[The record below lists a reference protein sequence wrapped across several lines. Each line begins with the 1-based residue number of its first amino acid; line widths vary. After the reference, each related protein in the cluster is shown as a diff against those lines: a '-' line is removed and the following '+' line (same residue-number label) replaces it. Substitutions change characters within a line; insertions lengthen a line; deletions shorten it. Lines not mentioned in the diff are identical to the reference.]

1 MPYPTVILYS
11 ADRSE
16 IYYEFVYA
24 VDFAKFIDLL
34 LVISAD
40 AAGAAADS
48 FTGKVEILADM
59 ADIDENDL
67 LCVCWVTPFRAVHN
81 SAPEEC
87 YCATAYENLLVCRC
101 ADDVFHIV
109 AVFTDEKELVF
120 FREIAVNSA
129 LEAFNIHTSK
139 VCFKR
144 MACACRWDCAES
156 CCLARA
162 IIADTL
168 CIEKKV
174 GKLFK

>member
-59 ADIDENDL
+59 AYVDENDL

-87 YCATAYENLLVCRC
+87 YSTAAYENLLVCRC
-101 ADDVFHIV
+101 ADDFFHIV
-109 AVFTDEKELVF
+109 AVFTNEKELVF

-129 LEAFNIHTSK
+129 L
-139 VCFKR
+139 
-144 MACACRWDCAES
+144 
-156 CCLARA
+156 
-162 IIADTL
+162 
-168 CIEKKV
+168 
-174 GKLFK
+174 